1 MEKERRCWAQIDL
14 DKLKNNFNLIKNR
27 CNNAAIMAVVKADAY
42 GHGDVQVAQVF
53 VECGA
58 AFLAVSGFEEA
69 MRLRNAGIKA
79 PILILGYSSP
89 ANAKALGEQNITQT
103 ILSLEYAREL
113 SCAAVANNVCVNTHI
128 KLDTGMGRIG
138 FDARSEFDKSADEI
152 VQMFDLPSLN
162 ISGLFTHFAVADSDS
177 DSDIAY
183 TESQHKL
190 LCSMYTELAR
200 RGHTIELVHC
210 CNSAGIAAFAPFA
223 HELVR
228 PGIILYGENPSHE
241 VNMAGLMPA
250 MALKAVV
257 AQVKTLDSGRDVS
270 YGRAYTTE
278 KPTRIA
284 TLTIGYADGY
294 PRALS
299 NKGIVSI
306 HGNKCKVIGKVCM
319 DQMMVDISDI
329 ENVHAGDVA
338 TIFGDDGADSVEN
351 IADKA
356 NTIVYEILCGISRRV
371 PRVYISCGREVG
383 AVDYLNN

>member
-1 MEKERRCWAQIDL
+1 
-14 DKLKNNFNLIKNR
+14 
-27 CNNAAIMAVVKADAY
+27 
-42 GHGDVQVAQVF
+42 
-53 VECGA
+53 
-58 AFLAVSGFEEA
+58 
-69 MRLRNAGIKA
+69 
-79 PILILGYSSP
+79 
-89 ANAKALGEQNITQT
+89 
-103 ILSLEYAREL
+103 
-113 SCAAVANNVCVNTHI
+113 
-128 KLDTGMGRIG
+128 
-138 FDARSEFDKSADEI
+138 
-152 VQMFDLPSLN
+152 
-162 ISGLFTHFAVADSDS
+162 
-177 DSDIAY
+177 
-183 TESQHKL
+183 
-190 LCSMYTELAR
+190 
-200 RGHTIELVHC
+200 
-210 CNSAGIAAFAPFA
+210 
-223 HELVR
+223 
-228 PGIILYGENPSHE
+228 
-241 VNMAGLMPA
+241 
-250 MALKAVV
+250 
-257 AQVKTLDSGRDVS
+257 VKTLDSGRDVS